1 MKLTMMAQLEQMDWS
16 PSQTIA
22 AILPVVLIGYVLFYV
37 VYERF
42 FSPYRRIPGP
52 FLAKFTR
59 LWEVYQMATDLPD
72 QVLLRL
78 HAEHGE

>member
-1 MKLTMMAQLEQMDWS
+1 MAQLEWMDRL
-16 PSQTIA
+16 PSHTTA
-22 AILPVVLIGYVLFYV
+22 AILPVVLIAYVLFYV

-59 LWEVYQMATDLPD
+59 LWELYQMATDLPD
-72 QVLLRL
+72 HVLLRL

>member
-1 MKLTMMAQLEQMDWS
+1 MEFTIMAQLERMDRL
-16 PSQTIA
+16 PSHTTA
-22 AILPVVLIGYVLFYV
+22 AILPVVLIAYVLFYV